1 MKPAQTETLAGSR
14 NPGETLRNAREAR
27 GVTTAEAA
35 RQLNLTE
42 TSVQHIEAG
51 AFDRLPGH
59 TFARGY
65 VRAYAKLLGL
75 DQADIVREFDQFTG
89 TNASGS
95 SVHSLGRIEE
105 PSRLSQNL
113 LRLVSFGLLL
123 LLCLAG
129 FFWWQEQGSGV
140 ARDASNRIGMEHV
153 EVDGADGKTEIHTLD
168 EPEDQAVIDAQ
179 TPEGEP
185 TVSAPSVDA
194 GENDEAG
201 SELPLLPQGATT
213 ATPPPAAGQS
223 PSGINAAQPT
233 EQVPAAPTQ
242 PAPTAPPQAT
252 APAPAPAAGQGMV
265 RIKFT
270 ADCWTQVTDAD
281 GKTLSSR
288 LQRQGDVLE
297 VTGRAPLRVRLG
309 YAQGAEV
316 TYNGQAVDVM
326 SRARGQTATLTLGQ

>member
-129 FFWWQEQGSGV
+129 FFWWQEQGNGI
-140 ARDASNRIGMEHV
+140 ARDASSRIGMEHV

-179 TPEGEP
+179 APEGEP
-185 TVSAPSVDA
+185 TVSAPSVDT

-201 SELPLLPQGATT
+201 SELPLLPQASSTG
-213 ATPPPAAGQS
+213 TPPTAGQS
-223 PSGINAAQPT
+223 SSGTNVVQST
-233 EQVPAAPTQ
+233 EQMPAAPAQPAQ
-242 PAPTAPPQAT
+242 PAPQQPTAPT
-252 APAPAPAAGQGMV
+252 AAPAAGQGMV

-297 VTGRAPLRVRLG
+297 LTGRAPLRVRLG

>member
-42 TSVQHIEAG
+42 TSVHHIEAG

-89 TNASGS
+89 TNASGAA
-95 SVHSLGRIEE
+95 VHSLGRIEE

-129 FFWWQEQGSGV
+129 FFWWQEQGNGV
-140 ARDASNRIGMEHV
+140 ARDASGRIGMEHV

-179 TPEGEP
+179 APEGEP
-185 TVSAPSVDA
+185 TVAAPSVDS
-194 GENDEAG
+194 GENDEGG
-201 SELPLLPQGATT
+201 SELPLQPQGASTET
-213 ATPPPAAGQS
+213 LPQAPQS
-223 PSGINAAQPT
+223 SSGTSAEQPT
-233 EQVPAAPTQ
+233 EQTPATPAQSAPAAPQQ
-242 PAPTAPPQAT
+242 PNASAA
-252 APAPAPAAGQGMV
+252 APAAGQGMV
-265 RIKFT
+265 RISFT

-297 VTGRAPLRVRLG
+297 LTGRAPLRVRLG
-309 YAQGAEV
+309 YARGAEV